1 MVPAQNTLPVEAMR
15 ILNPAVDLHAFFE
28 RLGAARDCVLLT
40 DYDGTLAPFHER
52 PECARPWPAAVAAI
66 EALMEQRTT
75 RVVIVSGRELKE
87 LVPLLPF
94 RRRPEIWGAHGWQ
107 RLLPDGRLL
116 ERETAGAA
124 RAKLD
129 EAARQARAWERSGAR
144 LESKPAS
151 VALHW
156 RGLPAAAVE
165 KVRDAALRAWQS
177 HADGAS
183 VELLGFD
190 GGLELR
196 ALGHNKH
203 DAVKTVLSETPGGSV
218 AAYLG
223 DDATDEDAFAAV
235 KPRGL
240 AVLVRG
246 EARPTRADLWVRPP
260 DGLVAFLERWKERR
274 ETVAS

>member
-1 MVPAQNTLPVEAMR
+1 MPATGYCCVDAIS
-15 ILNPAVDLHAFFE
+15 ILNPAVDLRAFFD
-28 RLGAARDCVLLT
+28 RLGEARDCVLLT

-52 PECARPWPAAVAAI
+52 PECAHPWPAAVAAI
-66 EALMEQRTT
+66 EALMEQRAT
-75 RVVIVSGRELKE
+75 RVVVVSGRELKD

-107 RLLPDGRLL
+107 RLLPDGRLV
-116 ERETAGAA
+116 EREIGSEM
-124 RAKLD
+124 RGKLE
-129 EAARQARAWERSGAR
+129 EAARQARVWERAGAR
-144 LESKPAS
+144 LEAKPAS

-156 RGLPAAAVE
+156 RGLPAATVQQVRSATVE
-165 KVRDAALRAWQS
+165 AWRP
-177 HADGAS
+177 HTDGGP
-183 VELLGFD
+183 VELLEFD

-203 DAVKTVLSETPGGSV
+203 DAVKTVLSETPGGAV

-240 AVLVRG
+240 AVLVRA
-246 EARPTRADLWVRPP
+246 EARPTRADLWIQPP
-260 DGLVAFLERWKERR
+260 DGLVAFLERWRDGRKGR
-274 ETVAS
+274 AQ

>member
-1 MVPAQNTLPVEAMR
+1 MVHAQTRIPVDAMR

-52 PECARPWPAAVAAI
+52 PECAHPYPEAAAAV
-66 EALMEQRTT
+66 EALMEQGTT
-75 RVVIVSGRELKE
+75 RVVIVSGRELSE
-87 LVPLLPF
+87 LMPLLPF

-107 RLLPDGRLL
+107 RLMTDGRLV
-116 ERETAGAA
+116 ERETA
-124 RAKLD
+124 RATRDKLD
-129 EAARQARAWERSGAR
+129 EAARCAREFESAGAR
-144 LESKPAS
+144 LECKPAS

-156 RGLPAAAVE
+156 RGLAAAAVPE
-165 KVRDAALRAWQS
+165 IRNAATNAWQP
-177 HADGAS
+177 HVDGHS
-183 VELLGFD
+183 VELLEFD
-190 GGLELR
+190 GGLEMR

-240 AVLVRG
+240 AVLVRR
-246 EARPTRADLWVRPP
+246 EPRPTRADLWVRPP
-260 DGLVAFLERWKERR
+260 DGLVAFLERWKDSRGGQ
-274 ETVAS
+274 S

>member
-1 MVPAQNTLPVEAMR
+1 MVHTQTRTQVDTIRL
-15 ILNPAVDLHAFFE
+15 LNPATDLHAFFD

-52 PECARPWPAAVAAI
+52 PECAHPWPAAVAAI
-66 EALMEQRTT
+66 EALMEQQAT
-75 RVVIVSGRELKE
+75 RVVVVSGRELKD
-87 LVPLLPF
+87 LLPLLPF

-107 RLLPDGRLL
+107 RLLPDGRLV
-116 ERETAGAA
+116 ERATGSEVRG
-124 RAKLD
+124 KLD

-144 LESKPAS
+144 PEAKPAS

-156 RGLPAAAVE
+156 RGLPAATVQQVRGAAVE
-165 KVRDAALRAWQS
+165 AWRP
-177 HADGAS
+177 HAEGGS
-183 VELLGFD
+183 VELLEFD

-203 DAVKTVLSETPGGSV
+203 DAVKTVLSETPGGAV

-246 EARPTRADLWVRPP
+246 EPRPTRADLWIQPP
-260 DGLVAFLERWKERR
+260 DGLVAFLERWRDERKR
-274 ETVAS
+274 RIQ